1 MCTVINTPEGIALF
15 RLLQLKGALK
25 LEMLGMRHSSG
36 RSVATQ
42 IRKELGLKAR
52 DKRSLYAEL
61 VEYIDSYSERSGF
74 YTPGT

>member
-1 MCTVINTPEGIALF
+1 MSTLVNTREGIALF

-61 VEYIDSYSERSGF
+61 IEYIDSYSERSGF